1 MKTILSMALS
11 VMLLGANALAEE
23 ASPVAPRPSETKVEA
38 MLDSKEEHAAKHAD
52 PTYVCPMHPQIRRG
66 EPGTCPICGMD
77 LVKQE
82 VSADPE
88 ASSTGDVTAV
98 KVSPNTAQSMG
109 IRTARASER
118 RMARITNTVG
128 YVNYNEDALEHVHAR
143 AKGWVEVLNTR
154 AAGDKVKKGEVLL
167 EYYSPEILDAENE
180 LLVAKRTA
188 HLMSEAGQKSLLTS
202 AENKLR
208 LLDVPES
215 FINKLRNSDT
225 TIRRIPVLAPQSG
238 VVTNI
243 GVREGMYIAPETELY
258 TITNLDSVWVLVDVF
273 DQQMDAVKVGNM
285 AEIRTDALPGHTWE
299 GKVDYIYPDLVGQ
312 TRTLKA
318 RIKFDLKDAKLK
330 PNMFVDVRIYDETRK
345 ALAVPKEAVIPA
357 EDGDRVVKVVAEGEY
372 TPVTITTG
380 MKSGDYVEVLDG
392 LKAGDEIVVS
402 GQFLLDSESN
412 LQASFRRMGAE

>member
-1 MKTILSMALS
+1 MKTVLS
-11 VMLLGANALAEE
+11 VVLGVMLFSTNALAED
-23 ASPVAPRPSETKVEA
+23 ASQTPKPSETNVEA
-38 MLDSKEEHAAKHAD
+38 MLDSKAEHAAKHAD
-52 PTYVCPMHPQIRRG
+52 PTYICPMHPQIRQG

-82 VSADPE
+82 IS
-88 ASSTGDVTAV
+88 ASSAGDIPVV
-98 KVSPNTAQSMG
+98 KVNASTAQSMG
-109 IRTARASER
+109 IRTAKVGER

-128 YVNYNEDALEHVHAR
+128 YINYNEDALEHVHAR
-143 AKGWVEVLNTR
+143 AKGWVEVLNAR
-154 AAGDKVKKGEVLL
+154 AAGDRVKKGEVLL
-167 EYYSPEILDAENE
+167 EYYSPDILDAQNE

-188 HLMSEAGQKSLLTS
+188 HLMSEVGQKSLFAS

-215 FINKLRNSDT
+215 LIGKLRNSNEA
-225 TIRRIPVLAPQSG
+225 IRRIPVLAPQDG
-238 VVTNI
+238 VITNI
-243 GVREGMYIAPETELY
+243 GAREGMYIAPETELY

-318 RIKFDLKDAKLK
+318 RIKFAMQDAKLK

-345 ALAVPKEAVIPA
+345 ALAIPQEAVIPTA
-357 EDGDRVVKVVAEGEY
+357 DGARVVKVSGEGEY
-372 TPVTITTG
+372 SPVEIKTG
-380 MKSGDYVEVLDG
+380 LSSGDYVEVLDG
-392 LKAGDEIVVS
+392 LKSGDEIVVS